1 MSIPFVLIGIMFVI
15 IVNHTGCVVM
25 ATLEDKI
32 LGDKLHNYCSSSED
46 EGDSDSDEQ
55 PAEKP
60 VSEPEPLPEPN
71 KWEGTATNT
80 GPKGVIK
87 DWQRFKQLEIEKRAE
102 QDREKLALMKK
113 LTLTCRTTLEDE
125 REKIAQEDPDL
136 ADLLN
141 DDFLLEYQK
150 QRMKEMIQQNKNSKV
165 FGQLYNLTDSQ
176 QFLDAIDQEPK
187 HITII
192 IHIYE
197 ENSEAC
203 YVTNSCLEELCVEYP
218 SVKFCKIIASKAGM
232 SKHFKSS
239 GVPAILVYK
248 SGQLVGNFVKISNDL
263 GSDFSTGELQYFLI
277 EHGMIDDKTCV
288 PPIISS
294 SINNES
300 DSD

>member
-1 MSIPFVLIGIMFVI
+1 
-15 IVNHTGCVVM
+15 M

-32 LGDKLHNYCSSSED
+32 LGEKLHNYCSSSED
-46 EGDSDSDEQ
+46 EHDSGSDNESSQ
-55 PAEKP
+55 KIQTEETA
-60 VSEPEPLPEPN
+60 SLPEPN

-102 QDREKLALMKK
+102 QEREKITLMKK
-113 LTLTCRTTLEDE
+113 LTLTCRSALDNE
-125 REKIAQEDPDL
+125 REKAAQEDPDM
-136 ADLLN
+136 AEFLN
-141 DDFLLEYQK
+141 DDFLLEYQTK
-150 QRMKEMIQQNKNSKV
+150 RMQEMLSQNGQSRR
-165 FGQLYNLTDSQ
+165 FGSLLSLKDSQ
-176 QFLDAIDQEPK
+176 QFLDAIDQEQK
-187 HITII
+187 DVTVL

-203 YVTNSCLEELCVEYP
+203 HVTNSCLEELCLEYP

-248 SGQLVGNFVKISNDL
+248 SGQLVGNFIKISNDL
-263 GSDFSTGELQYFLI
+263 GVDFNKEELQGFLI
-277 EHGMIDDKTCV
+277 EHGMLYDKTCI
-288 PPIISS
+288 PSIISNTA
-294 SINNES
+294 NNDS